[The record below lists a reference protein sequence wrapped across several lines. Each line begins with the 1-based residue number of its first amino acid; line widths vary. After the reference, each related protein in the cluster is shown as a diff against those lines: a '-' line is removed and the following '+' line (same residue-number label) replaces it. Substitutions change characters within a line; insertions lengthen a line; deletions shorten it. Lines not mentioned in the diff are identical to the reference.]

1 MKVVVIGAVAAGPK
15 TASKILRLRPDAEVT
30 VLEKG
35 EFVSFAGCGLPYYLS
50 NVVKEQKE
58 LLSTPIG
65 VPRDPAFFRKVKNV
79 RVLIR
84 TEALTIDRK
93 SRQVEAKNLQTG
105 ESFSLPYDKL
115 VLATG
120 AQPIIPPISGIN
132 HKKVF
137 TLHNIE
143 DCEAI
148 RSVLANGDKKAV
160 IIGGGLIGV
169 ETAEAL
175 VRKDCSVTI
184 VEMLPQILSVLDWE
198 IARQVELHMRSKG
211 VEIRTETKALAIE
224 GTGDE
229 IRCVTTDKGE
239 IPADLVI
246 LGVGVRP
253 NVSLA
258 KEAGL
263 EIGGTGAIRVNR
275 RMQTSDLDIYAV
287 GDCAESRHLVTGQ
300 PCYVPLGSTAN
311 KQGRVAALNICGL
324 EDSFPGVLGSM
335 VCQVFDFTVARTG
348 LSEAQARDAGYDVV
362 TCLVPGPDRAHY
374 MPTAKPLMLK
384 LITDRATGRL
394 LGAQATG
401 PGEAAK
407 RMDVAAT
414 AITAAMTVDQVSKL
428 DLSYAPPYSPA
439 MDNLITASD
448 VIRNKISGAMVG
460 ITPMELR
467 NKPAESYFFLDVR
480 SPGEVAKVAL
490 SGAVNIPLGALRDR
504 VNEIPRDKEIIAFC
518 QVSLRAYE
526 AALILK
532 ANGFDRVKVLDG
544 GVAMWPYERIF
555 GKQ

>member
-1 MKVVVIGAVAAGPK
+1 MKVVVVGAVAAGPK
-15 TASKILRLRPDAEVT
+15 TASKIIRLRPDTEVT
-30 VLEKG
+30 VLDKG
-35 EFVSFAGCGLPYYLS
+35 QFISFAGCGLPYYLS
-50 NVVKEQKE
+50 DVVTDRKE
-58 LLSTPIG
+58 LFSTPIG
-65 VPRDPAFFRKVKNV
+65 VPRDPAFFDKVKGV
-79 RVLIR
+79 RVLTR
-84 TEALTIDRK
+84 TEALRIDRK

-105 ESFSLPYDKL
+105 ESLSLPYDKL

-120 AQPIIPPISGIN
+120 AKPIIPPIPGID

-137 TLHNIE
+137 TLHSIE

-148 RSVLANGDKKAV
+148 RSVLANGSKKAV

-175 VRKDCSVTI
+175 VQKNSSVTI
-184 VEMLPQILSVLDWE
+184 VEMLPQILPVLDWE
-198 IARQVELHMRSKG
+198 MAKLVELHIRSQG
-211 VEIRTETKALAIE
+211 VDVRTETRALEIA

-229 IRCVTTDKGE
+229 IRCVRTNNGE
-239 IPADLVI
+239 IPAEFVI
-246 LGVGVRP
+246 LCVGVRP

-287 GDCAESRHLVTGQ
+287 GDCAESRNLVTGQ

-311 KQGRVAALNICGL
+311 KQGRVAALNIAGL
-324 EDSFPGVLGSM
+324 EDMFPGVLGST
-335 VCQVFDFTVARTG
+335 VCRAFDFTVARTG
-348 LSEAQARDAGYDVV
+348 LSETQARDAGYDVV

-374 MPTAKPLMLK
+374 MPTAKLLMLK
-384 LITDRATGRL
+384 LVVDRATGRL

-407 RMDVAAT
+407 RIDVAAT
-414 AITAAMTVDQVSKL
+414 AITAGMTVDQVSKL
-428 DLSYAPPYSPA
+428 DLSYAPPYAPA

-448 VIRNKISGAMVG
+448 VIRNKISGTMVG

-467 NKPAESYFFLDVR
+467 NKPAYSYFFLDVR

-490 SGAVNIPLGALRDR
+490 PGAVNIPLGMLRDR
-504 VNEIPRDKEIIAFC
+504 VNEIPRDKEIVAFC
-518 QVSLRAYE
+518 QASTRAYE
-526 AALILK
+526 AALILR

-544 GVAMWPYERIF
+544 GVAMWPYEKIG
-555 GKQ
+555 GKR

>member
-15 TASKILRLRPDAEVT
+15 TASKIIRLRPNAEVT
-30 VLEKG
+30 VLDKG
-35 EFVSFAGCGLPYYLS
+35 QFISFAGCGLPYYLS
-50 NVVKEQKE
+50 DVVGDRKE
-58 LLSTPIG
+58 LFSTPIG
-65 VPRDPAFFRKVKNV
+65 VPRDPAFFDKVKGV
-79 RVLIR
+79 RVLTR
-84 TEALTIDRK
+84 TEALRIDRK

-105 ESFSLPYDKL
+105 ESLSLPYDKL

-120 AQPIIPPISGIN
+120 AKPVIPPIPGIDR
-132 HKKVF
+132 KKVF
-137 TLHNIE
+137 TLHSIE

-148 RSVLANGDKKAV
+148 RSVLANGSKKAV

-175 VRKDCSVTI
+175 VQKNCSVTI
-184 VEMLPQILSVLDWE
+184 VEMLPQILPVLDWE
-198 IARQVELHMRSKG
+198 MAKLVELHVRSQG
-211 VEIRTETKALAIE
+211 VDVRTETRALEIQ

-229 IRCVTTDKGE
+229 ICCVRTNNGE
-239 IPADLVI
+239 ILAEFVI
-246 LGVGVRP
+246 LSVGVRP

-287 GDCAESRHLVTGQ
+287 GDCAESRNLVTGQ

-311 KQGRVAALNICGL
+311 KQGRVAALNIAGL
-324 EDSFPGVLGSM
+324 EDMFPGVLGST
-335 VCQVFDFTVARTG
+335 VCRAFHFTVARTG
-348 LSEAQARDAGYDVV
+348 LSETHAREAGYDVV

-374 MPTAKPLMLK
+374 MPTAKLLMLK
-384 LITDRATGRL
+384 LVVDRATGRL

-407 RMDVAAT
+407 RIDVAAT
-414 AITAAMTVDQVSKL
+414 AITAGMTVDQVSKL
-428 DLSYAPPYSPA
+428 DLSYAPPYAPA
-439 MDNLITASD
+439 MDNLITACD
-448 VIRNKISGAMVG
+448 VVRNKISGAMVG

-467 NKPAESYFFLDVR
+467 NKPANSYFFLDVR

-490 SGAVNIPLGALRDR
+490 PGAVNIPLGTLRDR
-504 VNEIPRDKEIIAFC
+504 VNEIPRDKEIVAFC
-518 QVSLRAYE
+518 QASMRAYE
-526 AALILK
+526 AALILR

-544 GVAMWPYERIF
+544 GVAMWPYEKIG
-555 GKQ
+555 GKR